1 MEPNPPV
8 PVDDDADVD
17 AAKVAIDPNAAMFNA
32 DVDAAEV
39 AIDRNAAMFIG
50 DILHTQSKFQSL
62 DSIQNL
68 VHQFENLGLE
78 YPLILLNQNF
88 CFISMLPLRTQL
100 HPTSWGYVK
109 GFQIRRPFGFLS
121 LIAKSHN
128 IIMKLYSSNMGK
140 EFQKEF
146 FRMVPPQNFPFPL
159 GWTSDPI
166 MGHHDR
172 KIVDQVQIDR
182 LSAFK
187 QVSTYALVKIQT
199 CTDRQISI
207 FLARQIPNMS
217 NKDVDHLIR
226 SILEG
231 REEKIQSSYDQGF
244 GDGYKAGLKVGFSAT
259 MEQVATLDNPLQ
271 ATMEDFGDHVLDAS
285 SYDIMAADN
294 LVELKV
300 GEALPESDI
309 QMAEGIMAIAL
320 SKPQPKDSDS
330 DHHVEFAAG
339 NVKLI
344 TTKEAWDE
352 KSEEAKRDGKIVIA
366 NFSATWCGPCK
377 MIAPYYSE
385 LSEKYT
391 SVMFLLVDVDE
402 LALTSVL
409 HGISKPHQTFFFLKD
424 GKEVDK
430 LVGANKPELQK
441 KLASINDFVPQHH
454 HQ

>member
-1 MEPNPPV
+1 
-8 PVDDDADVD
+8 
-17 AAKVAIDPNAAMFNA
+17 
-32 DVDAAEV
+32 
-39 AIDRNAAMFIG
+39 
-50 DILHTQSKFQSL
+50 
-62 DSIQNL
+62 
-68 VHQFENLGLE
+68 
-78 YPLILLNQNF
+78 
-88 CFISMLPLRTQL
+88 
-100 HPTSWGYVK
+100 
-109 GFQIRRPFGFLS
+109 
-121 LIAKSHN
+121 
-128 IIMKLYSSNMGK
+128 MKLYSSNMGK

-366 NFSATWCGPCK
+366 NFSATCK